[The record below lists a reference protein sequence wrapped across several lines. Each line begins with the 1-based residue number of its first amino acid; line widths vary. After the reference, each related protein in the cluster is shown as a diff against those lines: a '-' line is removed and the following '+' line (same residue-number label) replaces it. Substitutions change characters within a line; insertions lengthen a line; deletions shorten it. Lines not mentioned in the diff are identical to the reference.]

1 MEYSVRDIDTWIQR
15 VVKHELVELEI
26 DRTKSLMQ
34 YRTKNPSSSK
44 EEQRVLISNYNR
56 MFKALLAE
64 KARQE
69 LVKQMGNDNSSR
81 PENSSSSPA
90 NNAPRSIR
98 IRDILEQEIAGS
110 WHWNRSRRQEECD
123 VERRVHKHESHC
135 GHARLERRRHRR
147 MTRGRHT
154 GHWHHR
160 RRRLRTLRRRQESIQ
175 GSRTVH
181 CLCRRDDFTI
191 RILHAILEAL
201 PIDLDGFFH
210 NIVDGQPESF
220 VRPVVSVEQQD
231 RKSQSNHKGEKGTC
245 SL

>member
-110 WHWNRSRRQEECD
+110 
-123 VERRVHKHESHC
+123 
-135 GHARLERRRHRR
+135 
-147 MTRGRHT
+147 
-154 GHWHHR
+154 
-160 RRRLRTLRRRQESIQ
+160 
-175 GSRTVH
+175 
-181 CLCRRDDFTI
+181 
-191 RILHAILEAL
+191 
-201 PIDLDGFFH
+201 
-210 NIVDGQPESF
+210 
-220 VRPVVSVEQQD
+220 
-231 RKSQSNHKGEKGTC
+231 
-245 SL
+245 